1 MKKLNYLDSVQNTL
15 LLGAGPSGVAPSTY
29 RALSRDIIGHLDPYF
44 IEIME
49 EIKTGLR
56 ELMQTKN
63 EVTVPL
69 SGTGSSGMEA
79 AFVNTVEPGD
89 KVLVLENGVFGNRM
103 ADVASR
109 LGAVVTKE
117 EFEWGTPVNVQRVKE
132 LLAQDQY
139 KIVAIVHAETSTG
152 VCNPVGEIGQLVHEA
167 GSLYL
172 VDAVTSLGGIP
183 VEVDKWHADICYSGT
198 QKCLSCP
205 PGAAPITFSDKAM
218 EVVRS
223 RKAKV
228 PNWYLD
234 MNMLTAYWGGEGHK
248 RTYHHTAPISMMFG
262 LYQALYNIYEEG
274 IENVFARHQRVHEK
288 LVDGLQSLGLQMLVD
303 PAYRLPEL
311 NTVIVPEDI
320 DEAKLRAQLLEKY
333 HIEVSGGL
341 GALAGKVIRIG
352 LMGYNATDGNVDY
365 LLEALREVLKVSKK
379 QDLGKAA

>member
-1 MKKLNYLDSVQNTL
+1 MKKNYLENVQDTL

-29 RALSRDIIGHLDPYF
+29 RAISQNIIGHLDPYF
-44 IEIME
+44 IKIME
-49 EIKTGLR
+49 EIKSGLR
-56 ELMQTKN
+56 DLMQTKN

-89 KVLVLENGVFGNRM
+89 KVLILENGVFGNRM
-103 ADVASR
+103 ADVAGR

-117 EFEWGTPVNVQRVKE
+117 EFKWGTPVRPERVKE
-132 LLAQDQY
+132 LLAKDHY

-152 VCNPVGEIGQLVHEA
+152 VCNPVCEIGQMVHDA

-205 PGAAPITFSDKAM
+205 PGAAPITFSEAAM
-218 EVVRS
+218 KVVRG
-223 RKAKV
+223 RKTKV

-234 MNMLTAYWGGEGHK
+234 MNLLTHYWGGNK
-248 RTYHHTAPISMMFG
+248 RVYHHTAPISMMYA
-262 LYQALYNIYEEG
+262 LYQAIYNIEEEG
-274 IENVFARHQRVHEK
+274 AENVYRRHLRVHRRLVSGLEK
-288 LVDGLQSLGLQMLVD
+288 MGMKMLVD
-303 PAYRLPEL
+303 PKYRLPEL
-311 NTVIVPEDI
+311 NTVIVPKGV
-320 DEAKLRAQLLEKY
+320 DEAQLRSQLLKRY

-341 GALAGKVIRIG
+341 GDLAGKVIRIG
-352 LMGYNATDGNVDY
+352 LMGYNATEENVDT
-365 LLEALREVLKVSKK
+365 LL
-379 QDLGKAA
+379 AAMKEIIGEQLAQNAA

>member
-1 MKKLNYLDSVQNTL
+1 MQKNYLDSIQSTL

-29 RALSRDIIGHLDPYF
+29 RALSQTMLGHLDPYF

-49 EIKTGLR
+49 EIKNGIR
-56 ELMQTKN
+56 QLMQTKN

-103 ADVASR
+103 ADVAGR

-117 EFEWGTPVNVQRVKE
+117 EFEWGTPVLVDRVKE
-132 LLAQDQY
+132 LLAQDHY

-152 VCNPVGEIGQLVHEA
+152 VCNPVCEIGQLVHEA

-183 VEVDKWHADICYSGT
+183 VEVDKWHADICYSGS

-205 PGAAPITFSDKAM
+205 PGASPITFSDAAM
-218 EVVRS
+218 EAIHN
-223 RKAKV
+223 RKTKV

-234 MNMLTAYWGGEGHK
+234 MNLLTQYWGGSK
-248 RTYHHTAPISMMFG
+248 RVYHHTAPISMMYA
-262 LYQALYNIYEEG
+262 LYQSIYNVLEEG
-274 IENVFARHQRVHEK
+274 MEHVFARHTAVHER
-288 LVDGLQSLGLQMLVD
+288 LVKGLDEMGMKMLVD
-303 PAYRLPEL
+303 PEYRLPQL
-311 NTVIVPEDI
+311 NAVVVPEGV
-320 DEAKLRAQLLEKY
+320 DEADLRAQLLNKY
-333 HIEVSGGL
+333 HIEVSSGL
-341 GALAGKVIRIG
+341 GPLAGKIIRIG
-352 LMGYNATDGNVDY
+352 LMGYNATEESVDR
-365 LLEALREVLKVSKK
+365 LLTALKEI
-379 QDLGKAA
+379 LGKQASEEAA